1 MRLRFNLHILKVVWA
16 MTWPTVTYSV
26 LESLVGLTDVYMVGR
41 LGKDAVA
48 GVGLSNQVLML
59 VMVTAFAV
67 TAGTTTLVAQF
78 VGAGNREEAGETGRQ
93 TLLAM
98 FAVSWIVAIPMVV
111 LAGPAL
117 RVMGAA
123 PAVLAHGAPYMRIVF
138 GGIVVTSL
146 NFATSAVFRGAGD
159 MITPLKIAGG
169 VCVLNVG
176 VNYLYIFGP
185 GPFPAMGAAGAAV
198 GTVVSRGIGG
208 VVAVWLLSRPGGRIA
223 VRWANG
229 FRFRGD
235 LLRRMLR
242 IGLPSAGSGLLRNG
256 SRTLFFRVVTATA
269 SAAVAVPALVVAFR
283 LRMIVIFPALAFQVA
298 ATTLVG
304 QAIGRGDHDQ
314 AERLG
319 WEAVKL
325 CTLIMLV
332 LSAIMFGVA
341 HPLSVLFH
349 KDPAVHP
356 QSVEVIRFVAIGQ
369 VFSAI
374 AIAASGA
381 LAGAGDTRPAFSYT
395 AITEW
400 LLTLPPAYVL
410 ANIVGLDASGAWWP
424 LAVAPAVQAALFIRR
439 FAGGKWR
446 HIQV

>member
-1 MRLRFNLHILKVVWA
+1 MRLRFDAYLLKTVWA
-16 MTWPTVTYSV
+16 LTWPTVTYSV
-26 LESLVGLTDVYMVGR
+26 LESLVGLADVYMVGR
-41 LGKDAVA
+41 LGKDAVS

-59 VMVTAFAV
+59 VMVGAFAV

-93 TLLAM
+93 ALLAM
-98 FAVSWIVAIPMVV
+98 FAVSWLIAIPMV
-111 LAGPAL
+111 LLSGAAL
-117 RVMGAA
+117 RAMGAPQA
-123 PAVLAHGAPYMRIVF
+123 ALTHGVPYMRIVF
-138 GGIVVTSL
+138 GGVVVTSL
-146 NFATSAVFRGAGD
+146 NFASSAVFRGAGD
-159 MITPLKIAGG
+159 MITPLKIAAG
-169 VCVLNVG
+169 VNVLNV
-176 VNYLYIFGP
+176 VLNYLYIFGP
-185 GPFPAMGAAGAAV
+185 GPFPALGAAGAAV

-208 VVAVWLLSRPGGRIA
+208 LTAVYLLSRPGGLID

-242 IGLPSAGSGLLRNG
+242 IGLPAAGTGLLRNG

-269 SAAVAVPALVVAFR
+269 SAAVALPALTVAFR
-283 LRMIVIFPALAFQVA
+283 VRMIVVFPALGFQVA

-304 QAIGRGDHDQ
+304 QAIGRGDRDQ

-325 CTLIMLV
+325 CAVIMFV
-332 LSAIMFGVA
+332 LSGIMFVGA
-341 HPLSVLFH
+341 WPLTKFFH
-349 KDPAVHP
+349 KDPTVYASSLQVL
-356 QSVEVIRFVAIGQ
+356 RFVAVGQ

-374 AIAASGA
+374 AIAAGGA
-381 LAGAGDTRPAFSYT
+381 LAGAGDTRPAFVYT

-400 LLTLPPAYVL
+400 LLTLPTAYVL
-410 ANIVGLDASGAWWP
+410 ANVVGLDAAGAWWP
-424 LAVAPAVQAALFIRR
+424 LAIAPVVQAALLVGR

-446 HIQV
+446 RIIL